1 MKISDYKG
9 EDAIDLLADI
19 IDPLSA
25 ILDDDEIQKEA
36 EAGEGMKTLKMAR
49 MMLKKHKSECIAILA
64 RIDGVDVS
72 EYKPTLFQ
80 LIKQVLEMLNDDEV
94 QELFTSQ
101 GQIEDAANSG
111 SATDN
116 IPGAEV

>member
-49 MMLKKHKSECIAILA
+49 MILKKYKSECIAIFA
-64 RIDGVDVS
+64 RIEGVDVS

-80 LIKQVLEMLNDDEV
+80 LIKQVLDVLNDEEA

-101 GQIEDAANSG
+101 GQIEDAASSG

-116 IPGAEV
+116 IPDAEV